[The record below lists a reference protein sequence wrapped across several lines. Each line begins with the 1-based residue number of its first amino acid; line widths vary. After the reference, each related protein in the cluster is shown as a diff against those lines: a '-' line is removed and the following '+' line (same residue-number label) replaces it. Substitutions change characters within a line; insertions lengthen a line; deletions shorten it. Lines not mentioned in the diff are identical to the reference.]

1 MDAGTPVLDRLEEHL
16 RAQGFGEGDRLPP
29 ERSLAPAL
37 GVSRRALRE
46 ALARLELQGRVW
58 RGVGQGTWLGSRPG
72 APSAAAS
79 RAAAAS
85 HPLAVMEA
93 RLALEPALAAL
104 AALKATAEDAAAI
117 ARCAARGAE
126 THDEESWGHW
136 DAGFHRAIAQ
146 ASGNALLREA
156 FAVIEA
162 SRARTE
168 WGRLR
173 EAVATAAMRR
183 DAAEQHAAVA
193 EAIARRDMDA
203 ARQAM
208 WDHLRSVNRAI
219 ESVGAGLA
227 QGTPPTMKP
236 AGPTPGRTPRAAAA
250 APQARRTP

>member
-1 MDAGTPVLDRLEEHL
+1 MLDRLEGHL
-16 RAQGFGEGDRLPP
+16 RAQGLGDGDRLPP

-58 RGVGQGTWLGSRPG
+58 RGVGQGTWLGTRPG

-79 RAAAAS
+79 RAVAAS
-85 HPLAVMEA
+85 HPLAIMEA

-104 AALKATAEDAAAI
+104 AALKATAEEIAAI

-126 THDEESWGHW
+126 THDEVSWGHW
-136 DAGFHRAIAQ
+136 DAGFHRAVAQ

-162 SRARTE
+162 CRARTE

-173 EAVATAAMRR
+173 EVVATAALRR
-183 DAAEQHAAVA
+183 DAAQQHAAVA
-193 EAIARRDMDA
+193 DAIARRDTDA

-208 WDHLRSVNRAI
+208 WIHLRTINRAI
-219 ESVGAGLA
+219 ESAGAGSG
-227 QGTPPTMKP
+227 QETPPATKP
-236 AGPTPGRTPRAAAA
+236 ATPARGRNPRAATAS
-250 APQARRTP
+250 PQTRRVP